1 MWVCAHLGVF
11 ILWVNIPE
19 LGEGWGKWRG
29 WVAFGFG
36 GARSAVGW
44 ACVAPRCGHLITP
57 ADSRAALVGR
67 VWPWPARLSATRRRQ
82 ATTILTSRVISR
94 HFPALHRRHRS
105 AATLR
110 SADFQSA
117 ALRLTHNTARS
128 PQLHCSDDSLRTKV
142 RAPFDAAP
150 TSMNAKG
157 QTHDHSRSQVCSSRG
172 DPAAQALR
180 DGCA

>member
-11 ILWVNIPE
+11 NLWVNIPE

-67 VWPWPARLSATRRRQ
+67 VWPWPARLSAARRHQ
-82 ATTILTSRVISR
+82 ATTILTPSVIS
-94 HFPALHRRHRS
+94 HPFPALQRAGDERPVIAQKRIGHQPR
-105 AATLR
+105 
-110 SADFQSA
+110 
-117 ALRLTHNTARS
+117 NTKRI
-128 PQLHCSDDSLRTKV
+128 R
-142 RAPFDAAP
+142 
-150 TSMNAKG
+150 G
-157 QTHDHSRSQVCSSRG
+157 QVYSSRG